1 MKRLTL
7 PLLLLASSTAAFAAT
22 PLSGTYSMHTS
33 VAGNETDGSCTF
45 AVKETAITGSC
56 KGPDGKEIPL
66 TGTVDGNKA
75 TWKFDIDFNGTT
87 LTLVHTGTVDDAG
100 TVTGTVEVQPFG
112 VSGEFS
118 GTPAAATAAAPAAA
132 PAAEPSAAA
141 AAAALNG
148 SFTVHI
154 SVAGNENDQPCTF
167 TQKDN
172 TLTGVCKS
180 MDGKDL
186 PVSGS
191 VDGKKAT
198 WKYDMD
204 FNGTTLTLTYTATL
218 DNPAKV
224 AGSIDVQPF
233 NVTGDFTAVPAAAPA
248 AAPATK

>member
-1 MKRLTL
+1 MVRCSGPLPKLEFARVHALRRANPAQALNRNRTEPHIGKVYNVKRLTL

-100 TVTGTVEVQPFG
+100 KVTGTVEVQPFG

-132 PAAEPSAAA
+132 PAAEPTREGAKRPQPRDRASLLPPAPFPSKMRPSLCRCRSLSAPQ
-141 AAAALNG
+141 
-148 SFTVHI
+148 H
-154 SVAGNENDQPCTF
+154 
-167 TQKDN
+167 
-172 TLTGVCKS
+172 
-180 MDGKDL
+180 
-186 PVSGS
+186 SGRRS
-191 VDGKKAT
+191 
-198 WKYDMD
+198 
-204 FNGTTLTLTYTATL
+204 
-218 DNPAKV
+218 
-224 AGSIDVQPF
+224 
-233 NVTGDFTAVPAAAPA
+233 
-248 AAPATK
+248 